1 MWNQDLYQKALYFA
15 AEAHKK
21 QTIKGTDQN
30 YLAHI
35 CHVTAE
41 LMGAISQSDSSS
53 IDADLCLCCGL
64 LHDTIE
70 DTDVTYK
77 EIQSI
82 FFEKVADGVLALT
95 KDDRIEKKEQLADS
109 LRRIKQQPLEIHMV
123 KIADRISNLRKPPE
137 NWTSE
142 KRMAYLDDAQEILN
156 MLGGANTF
164 LDQRLNQKMEQYRLY
179 ITK

>member
-1 MWNQDLYQKALYFA
+1 MWNQDLYQKALYFT
-15 AEAHKK
+15 AEAHKR

-41 LMGAISQSDSSS
+41 LMGAIAQSDSSS

-82 FFEKVADGVLALT
+82 FSEKVADGVLALT

-137 NWTSE
+137 NWSTE
-142 KRMAYLDDAQEILN
+142 KRMAYLYDAQEILN

-164 LDQRLNQKMEQYRLY
+164 LDQRLREKIEQYRIY